1 MRPTAKIHA
10 AAFALLM
17 IGAFCT
23 RASAQQ
29 GTISGVVMDRTQS
42 VPIRGASIQLPG
54 HPQQVADANGR
65 FRILNVVPG
74 VYMFTVEAVGYR
86 VVSDADEVEADLA
99 ILSERSA
106 IDGVAARVI
115 RLRSDP
121 DPASEKDETIYRYD
135 RAALLMALKSAGG
148 GRR

>member
-1 MRPTAKIHA
+1 MLRPI
-10 AAFALLM
+10 
-17 IGAFCT
+17 
-23 RASAQQ
+23 
-29 GTISGVVMDRTQS
+29 
-42 VPIRGASIQLPG
+42 
-54 HPQQVADANGR
+54 
-65 FRILNVVPG
+65 
-74 VYMFTVEAVGYR
+74 VEAVGYR

-135 RAALLMALKSAGG
+135 RAALLMALKSAGA
-148 GRR
+148 R